1 MKFTKK
7 LKQLLNT
14 AAFAL
19 LPLAALPA
27 RAVEG
32 EEESVAETVAGGE
45 FANSN
50 IAQGTMNLVNDI
62 SVWCIVLCAVVGT
75 AAAVYCLIRRSMAD
89 EADGKMWTRR
99 CTTAIICAVAGALVG
114 SIVAVISSYY
124 GG

>member
-1 MKFTKK
+1 MKKRKHILTS
-7 LKQLLNT
+7 T
-14 AAFAL
+14 AFSAV
-19 LPLAALPA
+19 LPWLTTLPA
-27 RAVEG
+27 RAVED
-32 EEESVAETVAGGE
+32 ETVGGFAGSD
-45 FANSN
+45 F
-50 IAQGTMNLVNDI
+50 AQGTMNLINDI
-62 SVWCIVLCAVVGT
+62 SIWCIVLCGVVGT